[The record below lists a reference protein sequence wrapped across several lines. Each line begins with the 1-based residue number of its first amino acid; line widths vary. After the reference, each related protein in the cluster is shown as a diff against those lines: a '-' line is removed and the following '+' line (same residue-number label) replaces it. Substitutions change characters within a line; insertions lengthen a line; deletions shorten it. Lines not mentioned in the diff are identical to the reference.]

1 MNQKVLTE
9 IVQLSNAANRL
20 LQSVRDNTPPKHVA
34 LIHTTSMGV
43 LTQIEALLDSEES
56 AKAAAPITQAAA
68 AQAEGVQIPAGAI
81 VLTWDQ
87 LMNANTGLLGLP
99 TRLEA
104 ALRKS
109 GIITLQHICS
119 ASPESIRS
127 IDSVGSPGLQKITE
141 ALAPFGV
148 ILTD

>member
-1 MNQKVLTE
+1 MNQRTLTE

-20 LQSVRDNTPPKHVA
+20 LQSVRDHTPAEHLA
-34 LIHTTSMGV
+34 LIHKNSMGV
-43 LTQIEALLDSEES
+43 LTHISALLDSEAS
-56 AKAAAPITQAAA
+56 TKAAAPVAQAVA
-68 AQAEGVQIPAGAI
+68 AQSEGASVPAGAV

-104 ALRKS
+104 SLRKS
-109 GIITLQHICS
+109 GIVTIQHICS

-127 IDSVGSPGLQKITE
+127 IESVGTPGLQKII
-141 ALAPFGV
+141 ASLAPFGV
-148 ILTD
+148 TMTD